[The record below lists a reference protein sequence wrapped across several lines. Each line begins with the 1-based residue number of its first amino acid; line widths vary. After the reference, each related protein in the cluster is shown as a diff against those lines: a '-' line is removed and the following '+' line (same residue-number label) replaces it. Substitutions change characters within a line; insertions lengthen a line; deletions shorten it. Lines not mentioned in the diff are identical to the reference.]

1 MDLKEKNRILSE
13 RASNTRQRHKEMSCI
28 TRTFK
33 IDYSHLRLDQR
44 ESLKMMFVEAKWV
57 YNSILAS
64 LKDGKKLSEINYKDY
79 NKVSH
84 YTKDKELIETEVKY
98 LAASVKQEIIAQ
110 FGNQLKAIKSL
121 NKNGHKTGQLK
132 FISDFNSLSFKQYG
146 MTHRIEGSNKIKIQ
160 GIRRPIRVGGLNQL
174 ECLEEAEY
182 TTLKLLKRADE
193 YFISLTVFSKPERKA
208 SRPLNKP
215 VGPERKASRPLN
227 KPVGIDMG
235 IKDHLTLSD
244 GRTFNVMVGESERLK
259 RLQKKLS
266 RQKKGSNNH
275 YRTRIQIQREYM
287 KMDWKK
293 NDLANKI
300 CNDLLSNYSHVYFQD
315 ENLNGWKVRYG
326 KTVQHSVLG
335 RVKSTLKR
343 HKDQCTMLSRYL
355 PTTKLCPECGSL
367 NESITLHDR
376 AFKCPHCGYFHP
388 SRDVH
393 AACNMIKIGQGLTE
407 SKACGDF
414 TYIKS
419 KKQEAVGSSAQR

>member
-1 MDLKEKNRILSE
+1 MIQMTDRTIKNNTIRESKKATIE
-13 RASNTRQRHKEMSCI
+13 RHSKMLCRTF
-28 TRTFK
+28 TFK
-33 IDYSHLRLDQR
+33 IDKSGLRPSQQR
-44 ESLKMMFVEAKWV
+44 ALKMLFVESKWI
-57 YNSILAS
+57 YNDIITSMNNGIKIDINAYKNY
-64 LKDGKKLSEINYKDY
+64 KDSVRHLDKDRNEVRSEINYMTSRVCQGL
-79 NKVSH
+79 VSQI
-84 YTKDKELIETEVKY
+84 K
-98 LAASVKQEIIAQ
+98 
-110 FGNQLKAIKSL
+110 NNIKSL
-121 NKNGHKTGQLK
+121 GVLK
-132 FISDFNSLSFKQYG
+132 SHNRKVGALKYKSEYNSIPFDQYYI
-146 MTHRIEGSNKIKIQ
+146 THRIVSSSRIKIA
-160 GIRRPIRVGGLNQL
+160 GIKLPIRVSGLRQIKDL
-174 ECLEEAEY
+174 KEAEY

-193 YFISLTVFSKPERKA
+193 YFISLTVFTK
-208 SRPLNKP
+208 
-215 VGPERKASRPLN
+215 PERKASRPLN

-326 KTVQHSVLG
+326 KTIQHSVLG
-335 RVKSTLKR
+335 RVKSTLRK

-367 NESITLHDR
+367 NESITLQDR
-376 AFKCPHCGYFHP
+376 SFKCPHCGYFHP

-393 AACNMIKIGQGLTE
+393 AACNMIKIGQGLAE
-407 SKACGDF
+407 SKACGDSF
-414 TYIKS
+414 KEPL
-419 KKQEAVGSSAQR
+419 KQEAAGSSAQR

>member
-1 MDLKEKNRILSE
+1 MNLSEKNNILSE
-13 RASNTRQRHKEMSCI
+13 RASNTRKRHKEMSCI

-33 IDYSHLRLDQR
+33 IDQSHLRLDQK
-44 ESLKMMFVEAKWV
+44 ESLKMVFVEAKWV

-64 LKDGKKLSEINYKDY
+64 LKEGKKLSDINYKDY
-79 NKVSH
+79 NKVGH
-84 YTKDKELIETEVKY
+84 YTKDKELIESEVKY

-121 NKNGHKTGQLK
+121 NKNSHKTGQLK

-160 GIRRPIRVGGLNQL
+160 GIKKPIRVRGLKQL
-174 ECLEEAEY
+174 EELKEAEY
-182 TTLKLLKRADE
+182 TTLKLIKRADE
-193 YFISLTVFSKPERKA
+193 YFIALTVFSKPERKA
-208 SRPLNKP
+208 ST
-215 VGPERKASRPLN
+215 PLN

-287 KMDWKK
+287 KMEWKK

-300 CNDLLSNYSHVYFQD
+300 CNDLLSSYSHVYFQD

-326 KTVQHSVLG
+326 KTIQHSVLG
-335 RVKSTLKR
+335 RVKSTLRR
-343 HKDQCTMLSRYL
+343 HKDQCTMLSRYI

-367 NESITLHDR
+367 NESITLQDR
-376 AFKCPHCGYFHP
+376 SFKCSHCGYFHP

-393 AACNMIKIGQGLTE
+393 AACNMIKIGQGLAE
-407 SKACGDF
+407 SKACGDSF
-414 TYIKS
+414 KEPL
-419 KKQEAVGSSAQR
+419 KQEAAGSSAQR